1 MKFTEQQTKRLADI
15 GVVDTTRGHGKRFV
29 DALSVMTESACRDA
43 ESGNGAREDSN
54 VARDFDS
61 LWSTTVDKC
70 IAEQTAA
77 MQRDGFNKVEG
88 WYAFLDRELSA
99 FGVEQTGGPIAGALW
114 AVCR

>member
-1 MKFTEQQTKRLADI
+1 MKFTEPQIAALADI

-29 DALSVMTESACRDA
+29 DALTVMAESAYRDA
-43 ESGNGAREDSN
+43 ENANGAREDSN
-54 VARDFDS
+54 GARDFDS

-70 IAEQTAA
+70 IAEQTAV
-77 MQRDGFNKVEG
+77 MQRDGFDRVEG

-114 AVCR
+114 AICR